1 MIFNDVFSNVFGN
14 VPAGDEDNIVKVA
27 VGAVRAGWAV
37 VVDKPG
43 SKAPMCIL
51 TARQAKQAD
60 KLARQGAE
68 AAGDPSYA
76 RRRHACGLH
85 HALTD
90 DAQARRVVT
99 RLVKDNG
106 PVNLG
111 LELGRSRLVV
121 VDVDT
126 AQEHSAFIRM
136 WEDATGTDT
145 GMDSPTVLSPGAQD
159 KDGQWVHKDG
169 GHYWF
174 TLPAGIELPQGMGVL
189 KGEGGWSVMWR
200 DKQVLVP
207 PSSRP
212 EGTYRLV
219 GQPRPLPEWLH
230 AFIVEQAS
238 QRLTQ
243 RSESVKRALGSDSS
257 IDRWAATAAWGD
269 LLEPDGWTDTGL
281 IDNCGCPVW
290 TAPGTHA
297 SPKSATAHDH
307 GCDRYDTIGGHA
319 PLHVW
324 TDNPPEWVAD
334 ALSAKGTNTITKL
347 TYLAYRFHGG
357 DNKVAV
363 RELGIG
369 ADDDDPFF
377 GSSGS
382 TTDVPSSSKSSPAA
396 DPTDDEEDLSED
408 DDDGE
413 DEDPDEDDEEPE
425 QSWRPQNLDAILDGS
440 YEAPQPTVGA
450 RADGTG
456 LFYPGRMHSIVGES
470 EGGKTWFAL
479 MAILHEIRQGNGCMF
494 VDFEDDA
501 PGVVGRLLAMGATPA
516 QIRGHFAYIRPESG
530 VQIMENRK
538 MFFQAL
544 GDLRPVLVAVD
555 GVTEGMS
562 MHGLELKDNT
572 DVAKFSRWLLRPA
585 AKQGAAVTT
594 LDHVVK
600 DKESRGRY
608 AIGGVHKL
616 NGLNGAMYV
625 LENRQPFGIGV
636 TGISTVRLAKD
647 RPGQLRRHGL
657 PHSSGMHW
665 FGDLSL
671 VSRDETDGR
680 VTLSVP
686 VDGAA
691 ADRPTGL
698 MHKLSDILQRSGTA
712 LSKNEIED
720 RAGANRME
728 VRRALAALV
737 DGEYVDVEDGP
748 RGARL
753 HRLVQSFNSHE
764 TDPFD

>member
-43 SKAPMCIL
+43 SKAPMCVL
-51 TARQAKQAD
+51 TARQAKSAD
-60 KLARQGAE
+60 KLARQAAE

-90 DAQARRVVT
+90 DAHARRVVT

-369 ADDDDPFF
+369 VDEDDPFF

-382 TTDVPSSSKSSPAA
+382 TADVPSSSKSPPAA
-396 DPTDDEEDLSED
+396 DPTDDEEDLSDED
-408 DDDGE
+408 DQ
-413 DEDPDEDDEEPE
+413 DPDEDDEEGESDPVQELMDQFLTLE
-425 QSWRPQNLDAILDGS
+425 QLEELPDLAPLVPGVLDLDTLNRVTGRS
-440 YEAPQPTVGA
+440 NHGKTFAMIDLAGRVATGTDWNGKPVTRGLVAYVAAEGVQGFRKRA
-450 RADGTG
+450 RAWESRHG
-456 LFYPGRMHSIVGES
+456 LVMGENMRVLPMPVQ
-470 EGGKTWFAL
+470 TTDVLRWA
-479 MAILHEIRQGNGCMF
+479 
-494 VDFEDDA
+494 
-501 PGVVGRLLAMGATPA
+501 RL
-516 QIRGHFAYIRPESG
+516 
-530 VQIMENRK
+530 V
-538 MFFQAL
+538 QAL
-544 GDLRPVLVAVD
+544 KRLGPVLVVFDTQARITVGQEENSAKDMGKVVDQVEKVRQATGACTVLVHHLGHQGDHARGSSAVVGAVSTEIRVKKDDD
-555 GVTEGMS
+555 GRITLS
-562 MHGLELKDNT
+562 C
-572 DVAKFSRWLLRPA
+572 
-585 AKQGAAVTT
+585 AKQKDHEEFEAV
-594 LDHVVK
+594 HGII
-600 DKESRGRY
+600 ESEDASAVLVYEGDGPIDPFDTWAPRED
-608 AIGGVHKL
+608 APWWQKMMKL
-616 NGLNGAMYV
+616 IHDIAPNV
-625 LENRQPFGIGV
+625 
-636 TGISTVRLAKD
+636 
-647 RPGQLRRHGL
+647 
-657 PHSSGMHW
+657 GM
-665 FGDLSL
+665 
-671 VSRDETDGR
+671 T
-680 VTLSVP
+680 
-686 VDGAA
+686 
-691 ADRPTGL
+691 
-698 MHKLSDILQRSGTA
+698 
-712 LSKNEIED
+712 
-720 RAGANRME
+720 RAGAITEMSNKYGVTRTQRSSLVAAWDRLIAHGHLE
-728 VRRALAALV
+728 PVIDPETEKATKYFTVTDRAVA
-737 DGEYVDVEDGP
+737 DVLIE
-748 RGARL
+748 
-753 HRLVQSFNSHE
+753 
-764 TDPFD
+764 